1 MYRRLLMYQIFS
13 MICYLLLVLIMSSSA
28 YGKHPYS
35 KHSSM
40 DKVYINSDNLVIDQT
55 QNQACFTGEVILW
68 FDDIMVKT
76 TNLEI
81 FYKTVDNKKTIDY
94 ISIPSRLTAKRN
106 NGQELLAA
114 TSAKYFVARKEL
126 VLLGDVIVQN
136 KDGIIKTDKLVYYT
150 ELNNIDYTKS
160 KN

>member
-1 MYRRLLMYQIFS
+1 
-13 MICYLLLVLIMSSSA
+13 SSSVA

-40 DKVYINSDNLVIDQT
+40 DRLYIHSDNLVIDQT
-55 QNQACFTGEVILW
+55 KNQACFTGEVILW
-68 FDDIMVKT
+68 FDDMMVKT

-94 ISIPSRLTAKRN
+94 ISIPSRLIAKRN
-106 NGQELLAA
+106 NGQELLTA
-114 TSAKYFVARKEL
+114 TSAKYFVERKEL